1 MKLSQTSFISFLL
14 STILLFYA
22 MKKIHILVLS
32 VITFTC
38 FSCQKQNPK
47 TQLEEIA
54 INFCESFYNFNYPV
68 AEEWSTPSSLSYL
81 SFLASNIQQNHL
93 DQLKTQGAAKASI
106 ITSSEITPDSEMA
119 TVICQIK
126 NAFIINPINGK
137 AERFSSL
144 QDTLQL
150 IKEGNKSHCK
160 MESKITTKFRM
171 NNRKMLFFSLKSRI
185 NSLHTSIK
193 TKNKEV

>member
-1 MKLSQTSFISFLL
+1 MNKLH
-14 STILLFYA
+14 
-22 MKKIHILVLS
+22 IHILSIFSFICL
-32 VITFTC
+32 
-38 FSCQKQNPK
+38 SCQQQTPK
-47 TQLEEIA
+47 SQIEQTA
-54 INFCESFYNFNYPV
+54 VDFCEAFYNFNYPV

-150 IKEGNKSHCK
+150 IKEGNKWLV
-160 MESKITTKFRM
+160 
-171 NNRKMLFFSLKSRI
+171 RKDIPLQNGKQ
-185 NSLHTSIK
+185 NHD
-193 TKNKEV
+193 

>member
-14 STILLFYA
+14 SFPTILLFYA
-22 MKKIHILVLS
+22 MNKIHILILS

-68 AEEWSTPSSLSYL
+68 AEEWSTPSSLS
-81 SFLASNIQQNHL
+81 
-93 DQLKTQGAAKASI
+93 QLKTQGAAKASI

-150 IKEGNKSHCK
+150 IKEGNKWLV
-160 MESKITTKFRM
+160 
-171 NNRKMLFFSLKSRI
+171 RKDIPLQNGKQ
-185 NSLHTSIK
+185 NHD
-193 TKNKEV
+193 

>member
-22 MKKIHILVLS
+22 MNKIHILILS

-119 TVICQIK
+119 TVI
-126 NAFIINPINGK
+126 IINPINGK

-150 IKEGNKSHCK
+150 IKEGNKWLV
-160 MESKITTKFRM
+160 
-171 NNRKMLFFSLKSRI
+171 RKDIPLQNGKQ
-185 NSLHTSIK
+185 NHD
-193 TKNKEV
+193 

>member
-1 MKLSQTSFISFLL
+1 MNKLH
-14 STILLFYA
+14 
-22 MKKIHILVLS
+22 IHILSIFSFICL
-32 VITFTC
+32 
-38 FSCQKQNPK
+38 SCQQQTPK
-47 TQLEEIA
+47 SQIEQTA
-54 INFCESFYNFNYPV
+54 VDFCEAFYNFNYPV

-106 ITSSEITPDSEMA
+106 ITASEIPPDSEMA

-150 IKEGNKSHCK
+150 IKEGNKWLV
-160 MESKITTKFRM
+160 
-171 NNRKMLFFSLKSRI
+171 RKDIPLQNGKQ
-185 NSLHTSIK
+185 NHD
-193 TKNKEV
+193 

>member
-1 MKLSQTSFISFLL
+1 MNKLH
-14 STILLFYA
+14 
-22 MKKIHILVLS
+22 IHILSISIFSFICL
-32 VITFTC
+32 
-38 FSCQKQNPK
+38 SCQQHTPK
-47 TQLEEIA
+47 SQIEQTA
-54 INFCESFYNFNYPV
+54 VDFCEAFYNFNYPV

-150 IKEGNKSHCK
+150 IKEGNKWLV
-160 MESKITTKFRM
+160 
-171 NNRKMLFFSLKSRI
+171 RKDIPLQNGKQ
-185 NSLHTSIK
+185 NHD
-193 TKNKEV
+193 

>member
-22 MKKIHILVLS
+22 MKKIHILILS

-106 ITSSEITPDSEMA
+106 ITSSNLPNKKCIYYQSYQWKSG
-119 TVICQIK
+119 TV
-126 NAFIINPINGK
+126 
-137 AERFSSL
+137 
-144 QDTLQL
+144 
-150 IKEGNKSHCK
+150 
-160 MESKITTKFRM
+160 
-171 NNRKMLFFSLKSRI
+171 FFSARY
-185 NSLHTSIK
+185 TP
-193 TKNKEV
+193 TNKRRQ

>member
-14 STILLFYA
+14 SFPTILLFYA
-22 MKKIHILVLS
+22 MNKIHILILS
-32 VITFTC
+32 LITFTC

-54 INFCESFYNFNYPV
+54 INFCESVYNFNY
-68 AEEWSTPSSLSYL
+68 ACEMWSPSSLSYL

-150 IKEGNKSHCK
+150 IKESNKWLV
-160 MESKITTKFRM
+160 
-171 NNRKMLFFSLKSRI
+171 RKDILLQNGKQ
-185 NSLHTSIK
+185 NHD
-193 TKNKEV
+193 

>member
-22 MKKIHILVLS
+22 MKKIHILILS

-54 INFCESFYNFNYPV
+54 INFCESFYNFN
-68 AEEWSTPSSLSYL
+68 SPSSLSYL

-150 IKEGNKSHCK
+150 IKEGNKWLV
-160 MESKITTKFRM
+160 
-171 NNRKMLFFSLKSRI
+171 RKDIPLQNGKQ
-185 NSLHTSIK
+185 NHD
-193 TKNKEV
+193 

>member
-1 MKLSQTSFISFLL
+1 MNKLHTLIYS
-14 STILLFYA
+14 
-22 MKKIHILVLS
+22 VL
-32 VITFTC
+32 IFTC
-38 FSCQKQNPK
+38 LSCQQQTPQ
-47 TQLEEIA
+47 TQIEQTA
-54 INFCESFYNFNYPV
+54 IDFCEAFYNFNYPV

-150 IKEGNKSHCK
+150 IKEGNKWLVRKDIPQQNGKQSHD
-160 MESKITTKFRM
+160 
-171 NNRKMLFFSLKSRI
+171 
-185 NSLHTSIK
+185 
-193 TKNKEV
+193 

>member
-22 MKKIHILVLS
+22 MKKIHILILS

-119 TVICQIK
+119 TVVCQIK
-126 NAFIINPINGK
+126 NTFVINPVEGK
-137 AERFSSL
+137 IEYMSSL
-144 QDTLQL
+144 QDTLQFVR
-150 IKEGNKSHCK
+150 ENNKWLVRKDIPQQNGKQSHD
-160 MESKITTKFRM
+160 
-171 NNRKMLFFSLKSRI
+171 
-185 NSLHTSIK
+185 
-193 TKNKEV
+193 

>member
-22 MKKIHILVLS
+22 MNKIHILILS

-126 NAFIINPINGK
+126 NAFIIWQITVAISESGVICQIKNAFIINPINGK

-150 IKEGNKSHCK
+150 IKEGNKWLV
-160 MESKITTKFRM
+160 
-171 NNRKMLFFSLKSRI
+171 RKDIPLQNGKQ
-185 NSLHTSIK
+185 NHD
-193 TKNKEV
+193 